1 MSPAKPMAYNF
12 SRFLI
17 VGASRERTLLP
28 TIDHP
33 SPGLPH
39 IWSVYT
45 GWHACVKLSSPLSAD
60 RRQRERKTGESRL
73 DNPVIRVSPT
83 CVVHFWGA
91 GMSQW

>member
-1 MSPAKPMAYNF
+1 MSPAKPMVYNF

-33 SPGLPH
+33 RTGLPH

-45 GWHACVKLSSPLSAD
+45 GWHACFKLSSPLPTD
-60 RRQRERKTGESRL
+60 RRQRERETGKSRL

-91 GMSQW
+91 GMAQW